1 MAGASNSE
9 RPVEPEAVAW
19 ARVAGP
25 GTVTA
30 GQPVRDPAVARVR
43 GPLLLPRL
51 ALRCREHR
59 CAIWP
64 PAKHQLLAAL
74 GFRSLHLEGDSA
86 RSVHRSR
93 APGNREG
100 QVSIGSGAC
109 ERSLERRKRRYR
121 PSTVPPP
128 RGLRAPVLRRARHHA
143 PEIRATG
150 SAIRTPLA
158 ESVARSWWS
167 ASKDLHWVLTSC
179 HPPAVGTTGH
189 ASASPNLL
197 RRSHLSVT

>member
-1 MAGASNSE
+1 MATAADSSAEHAGMAGASNSE
-9 RPVEPEAVAW
+9 RPVGPEVVAW

-30 GQPVRDPAVARVR
+30 GQPVRNPAVARIR
-43 GPLLLPRL
+43 GPLPLPRL

-59 CAIWP
+59 CATWP

-74 GFRSLHLEGDSA
+74 GFGACAWKATA

-100 QVSIGSGAC
+100 QVTVGSGAC
-109 ERSLERRKRRYR
+109 GEALSVVNAG
-121 PSTVPPP
+121 T
-128 RGLRAPVLRRARHHA
+128 GLPASHRLGISEPLCCAGLVNTLWRHC
-143 PEIRATG
+143 ATG

-158 ESVARSWWS
+158 ESVAR
-167 ASKDLHWVLTSC
+167 
-179 HPPAVGTTGH
+179 
-189 ASASPNLL
+189 
-197 RRSHLSVT
+197 